1 MVTDGLRAT
10 RPIEF
15 PVGRPEEAEAMFDLL
30 TYQKGGAVLR
40 MLEQYLGSEA
50 FRKGIGHYLR
60 SHAFGNTETSDLWAA
75 LETTSG
81 EPVRSIMD
89 SWIWQGGHP
98 VVTVESAGP
107 SELSLAQRRFLYDGS
122 ETGERWVVPVNLRAS
137 VAGQVQHQRVLLD
150 GSSVSVSF
158 DGPVDWVVV
167 NDGAWGFYRVHYSPD
182 LSARLGAAG
191 VRSVCEPM
199 ERFGL
204 LTDTWAAVVAGL
216 ADLKEWVSV
225 ARSMLGDDDAD
236 VWAGIGGIT
245 GLLNALATED
255 EKPAVQSFVSELA
268 APAWQKLGW
277 DPASGETP
285 RTATARG
292 RVLAAL
298 GLIGKEPSVLSEAA
312 QRFEAHL
319 RGDGGLSPD
328 VVSAA
333 LRIVVAE
340 GGETEWE
347 SVLDRY
353 REVDVPQEKLRYL
366 YALAE
371 TRKPELVARTLDL
384 SLGGEVRAQDG
395 PFLVAGVLG
404 RSDSGQQAW
413 GWVVEHWDELLVR
426 FPNPLLLRVFEALSG
441 QADRRIAASIHEFCA
456 SRQLPIAGP
465 RLDQIL
471 ERLDINVA
479 LAERLRGTIAGALT
493 R

>member
-1 MVTDGLRAT
+1 
-10 RPIEF
+10 
-15 PVGRPEEAEAMFDLL
+15 
-30 TYQKGGAVLR
+30 
-40 MLEQYLGSEA
+40 
-50 FRKGIGHYLR
+50 
-60 SHAFGNTETSDLWAA
+60 
-75 LETTSG
+75 
-81 EPVRSIMD
+81 
-89 SWIWQGGHP
+89 
-98 VVTVESAGP
+98 
-107 SELSLAQRRFLYDGS
+107 
-122 ETGERWVVPVNLRAS
+122 
-137 VAGQVQHQRVLLD
+137 
-150 GSSVSVSF
+150 
-158 DGPVDWVVV
+158 
-167 NDGAWGFYRVHYSPD
+167 
-182 LSARLGAAG
+182 
-191 VRSVCEPM
+191 
-199 ERFGL
+199 
-204 LTDTWAAVVAGL
+204 
-216 ADLKEWVSV
+216 
-225 ARSMLGDDDAD
+225 
-236 VWAGIGGIT
+236 
-245 GLLNALATED
+245 
-255 EKPAVQSFVSELA
+255 
-268 APAWQKLGW
+268 
-277 DPASGETP
+277 
-285 RTATARG
+285 
-292 RVLAAL
+292 
-298 GLIGKEPSVLSEAA
+298 VLSEAA

-456 SRQLPIAGP
+456 SRELPIAGP